1 MTPHGTLAC
10 VPGKRT
16 SVVFK
21 SSLILHALLGQANQ
35 PFLDTVDIELPH
47 DVIHQL
53 ASRHPD
59 LWTAFCANNAT
70 ACLKQYE
77 LGAGLATAEQKEVYN
92 ILRAKVEA
100 QLKRRDMP
108 IHDREYK
115 QAHSR
120 LRLVLL

>member
-1 MTPHGTLAC
+1 MEEEVV
-10 VPGKRT
+10 VPGKGT
-16 SVVFK
+16 SLVFK

-47 DVIHQL
+47 DLIYQL

-77 LGAGLATAEQKEVYN
+77 LGAGLATEVSRKQYVYN
-92 ILRAKVEA
+92 KC
-100 QLKRRDMP
+100 
-108 IHDREYK
+108 
-115 QAHSR
+115 
-120 LRLVLL
+120 